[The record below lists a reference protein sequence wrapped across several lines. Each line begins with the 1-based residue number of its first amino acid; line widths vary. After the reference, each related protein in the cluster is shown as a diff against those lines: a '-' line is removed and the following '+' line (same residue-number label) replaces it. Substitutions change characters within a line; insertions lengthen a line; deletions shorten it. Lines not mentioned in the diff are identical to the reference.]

1 VLLGETASPKRGGDV
16 NGEERNYGMAH
27 GIGII
32 GLGIMGE
39 RMLRTM
45 RKHPNF
51 AVAAAWDPDA
61 TAAARLAAVDG
72 RARLP
77 AMPAM
82 SPATTRS
89 TASTSPRR
97 RPLISP
103 TPISPSITARPC
115 LRRSRSPSISRRAAP
130 LRRGG
135 RSQSARP
142 PPAATHRIQ
151 TADRA
156 GQGVRPRHRSSAK
169 IRGNAAEALV
179 QRAAQTRKN
188 RTAGFPML
196 AQEGLPGCGNCA
208 WILLQTATAGRAAL
222 MAPYALSFSCD
233 WASLENA
240 LKVRKRS

>member
-1 VLLGETASPKRGGDV
+1 LRGETASPKRGGDV

-27 GIGII
+27 GIGFI

-45 RKHPNF
+45 REHPHF

-61 TAAARLAAVDG
+61 AAAARLAAIDASARFARDAGDVAGDDKVDCLYIASPPSTHLAYADLAFDHGKAVFAEKPLAVDLASSRAAAARGPISKRSAASRRNAPDSDGGSG
-72 RARLP
+72 R
-77 AMPAM
+77 
-82 SPATTRS
+82 SGS
-89 TASTSPRR
+89 TASTSIVRQNSRQCRR
-97 RPLISP
+97 
-103 TPISPSITARPC
+103 
-115 LRRSRSPSISRRAAP
+115 
-130 LRRGG
+130 
-135 RSQSARP
+135 SARP
-142 PPAATHRIQ
+142 KSRTNMQ
-151 TADRA
+151 
-156 GQGVRPRHRSSAK
+156 
-169 IRGNAAEALV
+169 
-179 QRAAQTRKN
+179 N
-188 RTAGFPML
+188 RTAGFPIL